1 MMVSSGW
8 LPTDVAL
15 HCVARRCCVL
25 EYSLEQRTPRLESI
39 HGAMTVEI
47 CLYTCW
53 KKRGGHVSA
62 HKTSF
67 TVALQ
72 VDSSSPCDSLLPLER
87 AEATTSLAC
96 AGTRDTLARWWS
108 AIDIEVSCKAVRV
121 FLLVRKLVDVW
132 MRYELRTRWSRV
144 AGCQPTCIALPCV
157 APRCC
162 VLEYSLEQRT
172 RSLESIRGA
181 MTVEICL

>member
-1 MMVSSGW
+1 MENIRG
-8 LPTDVAL
+8 AL
-15 HCVARRCCVL
+15 T
-25 EYSLEQRTPRLESI
+25 E
-39 HGAMTVEI
+39 EI
-47 CLYTCW
+47 CLCTCW
-53 KKRGGHVSA
+53 KKRGGNISV

-72 VDSSSPCDSLLPLER
+72 VDSSSPCDCLLPLER

-121 FLLVRKLVDVW
+121 FLLVRIRRDVW

-157 APRCC
+157 EPRCC
-162 VLEYSLEQRT
+162 VLVYSLEQQT
-172 RSLESIRGA
+172 PSLGEHPRRHDRGDLS
-181 MTVEICL
+181 VYVLK